1 MAKRVTQVDLIEAY
15 RIALI
20 RWGTYNIITI
30 DTVTRDWCGEII
42 IHMQGKLMFQGSV
55 SAFQESSKQFL

>member
-1 MAKRVTQVDLIEAY
+1 MAKKVTQTELIEAY

-30 DTVTRDWCGEII
+30 DAIARDWCGEII
-42 IHMQGKLMFQGSV
+42 IYMQEELMFQGSV
-55 SAFQESSKQFL
+55 SVFQESSKHFL